1 MCVCVYMRVRAA
13 FCRDLYVDH
22 KMNDF
27 SHMYV
32 YVCIKMNK
40 FLSPLYNSEIQSE
53 EDLDTSLTPTSF
65 IPTSLTPTPRGGQRA
80 GHVTTLAT
88 GVCMCVC
95 VCSSV

>member
-1 MCVCVYMRVRAA
+1 MCVCVCMRVHVA

-40 FLSPLYNSEIQSE
+40 FSSPLYNSEMQS
-53 EDLDTSLTPTSF
+53 EDLDTSLT
-65 IPTSLTPTPRGGQRA
+65 PTSLTPTPRGGQRA
-80 GHVTTLAT
+80 GHVAT
-88 GVCMCVC
+88 GVYMCVC